1 MIAKFIAWLIML
13 GCGCLMLFVHVIFP
27 NMILH
32 ESSFLG
38 NTVAHAK
45 AMVGYEEDL
54 VRVTE
59 YRERERKIEVRK
71 ARAEAEEASR
81 ERLKSIDEEIK
92 DLEATLVEWPNTE
105 MVVDNIHFRLD
116 KLKMMKKNPR
126 LEEKDV
132 DHYVRTNWKLK
143 GKL

>member
-1 MIAKFIAWLIML
+1 MIVRFFVLLIMICW
-13 GCGCLMLFVHVIFP
+13 GGITLFVHVIFP
-27 NMILH
+27 NLILH

-45 AMVGYEEDL
+45 AMVGFEEDL
-54 VRVTE
+54 IRVTE
-59 YRERERKIEVRK
+59 YRENKRKEKVRK
-71 ARAEAEEASR
+71 ARERAEKAAR
-81 ERLKSIDEEIK
+81 ARLNGINEEIK
-92 DLEATLVEWPNTE
+92 DLEATLMEWNNDLTIK
-105 MVVDNIHFRLD
+105 NIHFRLD

-132 DHYVRTNWKLK
+132 DHYVRTNWKLR

>member
-1 MIAKFIAWLIML
+1 MIVRFFVLLIL
-13 GCGCLMLFVHVIFP
+13 ICWGGITLFVHVIFP
-27 NMILH
+27 NLILH

-45 AMVGYEEDL
+45 AMVGFEEDL

-59 YRERERKIEVRK
+59 YRENKRKEKVRK
-71 ARAEAEEASR
+71 ARERAEKAAR
-81 ERLKSIDEEIK
+81 ARLNGINEEIK
-92 DLEATLVEWPNTE
+92 DLEATLMEWNNDLTIK
-105 MVVDNIHFRLD
+105 NIHFRLD

-132 DHYVRTNWKLK
+132 DHYVRTNWKLR